1 MTADDH
7 APTRGSRGAELRGT
21 DAFRALLE
29 GRLTVVDRF
38 DRDGRTFLVTAHS
51 HTLTL
56 PERALSTQERR
67 AASLVRLGHAT
78 KAIAFHLG
86 LSESRVSTLMR
97 AVAEKLGAR
106 SRVDLVRLLASLP
119 DLADS
124 EHEARL

>member
-67 AASLVRLGHAT
+67 AASLVRLGHAN
-78 KAIAFHLG
+78 KAIAVHLG

-97 AVAEKLGAR
+97 SVAEKLGAR

-124 EHEARL
+124 EHEATL